1 MKIWMILPVLALV
14 SACASTP
21 KKPLMIQ
28 PIPAA
33 QTQQVIVCN
42 ATVKRKSTDMDTA
55 HTGMRL
61 EEQNTVMRKSL
72 AQMKE
77 YTIELEASF
86 VECGGKIK

>member
-1 MKIWMILPVLALV
+1 MKKYMIMPFLLMV

-33 QTQQVIVCN
+33 QTQVAVCDV
-42 ATVKRKSTDMDTA
+42 TVKRKSTDMDTA